1 MKRVSKLLQEW
12 SAQAAD
18 RVLQKELT
26 IRLSKHDYARIQAL
40 SDLYRDR
47 RKEQILSELI
57 SAMLDEVE
65 EAMPYIPGQTVVA
78 EDEFGDP
85 LYEDLGLTRQFEKLV
100 KKYNGSE

>member
-1 MKRVSKLLQEW
+1 MKRVNKLLQEW

-26 IRLSKHDYARIQAL
+26 IRLSTHDYARIRAL

-47 RKEQILSELI
+47 RKEQILAELL

-65 EAMPYIPGQTVVA
+65 EALPYIPGHTVVA

-85 LYEDLGLTRQFEKLV
+85 VYEDLGLTRQFERLV
-100 KKYNGSE
+100 KKYNGNE